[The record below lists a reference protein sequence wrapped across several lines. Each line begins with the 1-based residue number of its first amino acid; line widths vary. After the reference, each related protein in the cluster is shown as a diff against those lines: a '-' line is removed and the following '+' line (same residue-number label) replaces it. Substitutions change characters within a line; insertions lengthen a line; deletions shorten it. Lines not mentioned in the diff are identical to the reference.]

1 MISRALSIP
10 RTRISPT
17 ILGGAAL
24 QCCGKWLALRSGF
37 SRCGQ
42 TAEELGVAW
51 KARPQRLKPQSQ
63 QCSNRSAQAL
73 RHPKPG
79 STWRYLL
86 ISCTILIC
94 SFGTAA
100 RAANPASTDVVLR
113 ALREEMDRSKAKL
126 KMENVPAPY
135 YIEYRVTEIDQFEAS
150 AVFGALR
157 NQQRNRGRLL
167 RVVVRVGDY
176 KQDSYYG
183 TGEGAVDLVASDDDV
198 FAIRHRIWLATDR
211 AYKAASEALSAKQ
224 AALKQLKVDEPV
236 DDFAKA
242 TPVEAIETLAHFSPT
257 DLASDFTSWT
267 HLLEEA
273 SALYRTDKDLET
285 FESGLRFTVENR
297 YFLNSEGTVA
307 RSGHAHYVIS
317 VSGSTQA
324 SDGMLLHRSHADQGN
339 DLKEL
344 PTREQFLKTTV
355 RVRETLTLLRDAP
368 VVDEEYRGPVLFSND
383 AAASVV
389 TELIEPNVLGGK
401 PKLGENARTTG
412 KWSSSYKSR
421 VLPDFINVFD
431 DPSISAISGHPLF
444 GNYTLDDE
452 GVKAQRVSLIEK
464 GQLVAYLMGRQP
476 IRDFPASNGHG
487 RAAAAAAPAP
497 HPGNLI
503 LQSTDPQ
510 PDAGLKAKLIEIC
523 KNRDLPYGLY
533 VQTMGPNLE
542 PRLLYRIWTKDA
554 HEELVRGGVFG
565 DLDVRSLRSDLIAA
579 GTAPD
584 VEDRSEP
591 VGFSVASPALL
602 FDELQVKRSQSAKQ
616 GLPEYPAPALAAAAN
631 KP

>member
-1 MISRALSIP
+1 MISRVVSTSRL
-10 RTRISPT
+10 

-24 QCCGKWLALRSGF
+24 CAILCGLSP
-37 SRCGQ
+37 S
-42 TAEELGVAW
+42 
-51 KARPQRLKPQSQ
+51 
-63 QCSNRSAQAL
+63 
-73 RHPKPG
+73 
-79 STWRYLL
+79 
-86 ISCTILIC
+86 
-94 SFGTAA
+94 A

-126 KMENVPAPY
+126 KMENVAAPY
-135 YIEYRVTEIDQFEAS
+135 YIEYRVTEIDQYEAS

-157 NQQRNRGRLL
+157 SQQHNHARLL

-176 KQDSYYG
+176 KQDSFYG
-183 TGEGAVDLVASDDDV
+183 TGEGAVDLVSSDDDV

-242 TPVEAIETLAHFSPT
+242 TLVEAVEPLARFSS
-257 DLASDFTSWT
+257 AGFTAWM

-273 SALYRTDKDLET
+273 SAQYRSDKELET
-285 FESGLRFTVENR
+285 FESALRFTVDNR

-317 VSGSTQA
+317 ISGSTQA
-324 SDGMLLHRSHADQGN
+324 PDGMLLQRSHADQGN
-339 DLKEL
+339 ELKEL
-344 PTREQFLKTTV
+344 PTREEFLKTTAHIL
-355 RVRETLTLLRDAP
+355 ETLKSLRDAP

-383 AAASVV
+383 AAATVI
-389 TELIEPNVLGGK
+389 TELVEPNVLGGK

-421 VLPDFINVFD
+421 VLPDFINVID
-431 DPSISAISGHPLF
+431 DPTISTISGQPLF

-464 GQLVAYLMGRQP
+464 GQLVSYLIGRQP

-487 RAAAAAAPAP
+487 RAAPAASPAP
-497 HPGNLI
+497 RPGNLI

-510 PDAGLKAKLIEIC
+510 PDASLKAKLIEIC

-533 VQTMGPNLE
+533 VETMGPGLE

-579 GTAPD
+579 GTAPQ

-591 VGFSVASPALL
+591 VWFSVASPALL

-616 GLPEYPAPALAAAAN
+616 ELPEYPAPALGAAGN

>member
-1 MISRALSIP
+1 MSAVLFSVMSSAILLCGLS
-10 RTRISPT
+10 TS
-17 ILGGAAL
+17 
-24 QCCGKWLALRSGF
+24 
-37 SRCGQ
+37 
-42 TAEELGVAW
+42 
-51 KARPQRLKPQSQ
+51 
-63 QCSNRSAQAL
+63 
-73 RHPKPG
+73 
-79 STWRYLL
+79 
-86 ISCTILIC
+86 
-94 SFGTAA
+94 A
-100 RAANPASTDVVLR
+100 RAANSDSGDVVLR

-126 KMENVPAPY
+126 KLENVPAPY

-157 NQQRNRGRLL
+157 NQQHNHGRLL
-167 RVVVRVGDY
+167 RVVVRVGDD
-176 KQDSYYG
+176 KQDSFYG
-183 TGEGAVDLVASDDDV
+183 TGEGTIDLVPSDDDV

-242 TPVEAIETLAHFSPT
+242 TPVEAVEPLAHF
-257 DLASDFTSWT
+257 ASTDFTSWL

-273 SALYRTDKDLET
+273 SAQYRTDKELEN
-285 FESGLRFTVENR
+285 FESALRFTVENR

-307 RSGHAHYVIS
+307 RSGHAHYV
-317 VSGSTQA
+317 VSIAGSTQA
-324 SDGMLLHRSHADQGN
+324 SDGMLLQRSHADQGN
-339 DLKEL
+339 DLKDL
-344 PTREQFLKTTV
+344 PTREEFLKTTV
-355 RVRETLTLLRDAP
+355 RLRDTLKWLRDAP

-383 AAASVV
+383 AAATVV
-389 TELIEPNVLGGK
+389 TELVEPNVLGKK
-401 PKLGENARTTG
+401 PQLGENARTTG
-412 KWSSSYKSR
+412 KWSSSYKAR

-431 DPSISAISGHPLF
+431 DPTISTISGQPLF

-464 GQLVAYLMGRQP
+464 GQLVSYLMGRQP

-497 HPGNLI
+497 HPGNLV
-503 LQSTDPQ
+503 LQSTDPH
-510 PDAGLKAKLIEIC
+510 PDAGLKEKLIDLC
-523 KNRDLPYGLY
+523 RKRDLPYGLY
-533 VQTMGPNLE
+533 VGTMGPKLE

-579 GTAPD
+579 GTVPA

-591 VGFSVASPALL
+591 VWFSVASPPLL
-602 FDELQVKRSQSAKQ
+602 FDELQVKRSQAAKQ
-616 GLPEYPAPALAAAAN
+616 KLPEYPAPALGQAAN